1 MKYPES
7 VDMAEFT
14 AFVHSLSQRVN
25 SGSMKVVLA
34 AAIVLVGLYLYLV
47 PNSITVS
54 LPQNHLRSTYTN

>member
-14 AFVHSLSQRVN
+14 AFVHSLSQRVH
-25 SGSMKVVLA
+25 SGSVRVVLA

-54 LPQNHLRSTYTN
+54 FPRNYLISTYTN